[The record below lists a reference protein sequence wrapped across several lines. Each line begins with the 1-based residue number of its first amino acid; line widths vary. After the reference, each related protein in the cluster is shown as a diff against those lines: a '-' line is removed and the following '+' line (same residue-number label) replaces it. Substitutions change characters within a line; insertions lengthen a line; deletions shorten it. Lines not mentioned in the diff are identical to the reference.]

1 MAFNSALV
9 AGVMS
14 GVSKLAGV
22 VNAQRKQLNSVS
34 PTTVGGSSARGV
46 YDELRDVAQSNNKWS
61 ADQAEAL
68 RDWQEQQNKIA
79 MDFNAAEAAKNRDW
93 QEMMSNTAYQRQ
105 VRDLKAAGL
114 NPILAATNG
123 NGAAVTSGATA
134 SGVTS
139 SGAMGQTDMSLT
151 SALVSMLGNLLQR
164 QTQLQVAN
172 TNALTN
178 LTVADKYNA
187 MSKYTADLS
196 AQVSRENAKLASDT
210 SRSNAKL
217 QSDTEI
223 LRQKMQNDTTLT
235 AANISATTQRYV
247 AELQANTS
255 LSVAQINAAATKISA
270 EIHASAQRYGYN
282 VSRWTQ
288 TDIAKLN
295 ARVNKELKQ
304 MDIDSKFDFAE
315 AYPSSAFGMFDSVIG
330 QITGGEGLSGLSDFP
345 LSGVSA
351 AKALFDRFK

>member
-1 MAFNSALV
+1 MSFNSALV

-14 GVSKLAGV
+14 GVSKLAGA
-22 VNAQRKQLNSVS
+22 VNAQRHQLNSVS
-34 PTTVGGSSARGV
+34 PSTVGGSSARGV
-46 YDELRDVAQSNNKWS
+46 YDELRDVAQSNNEWS
-61 ADQAEAL
+61 ASQAEQL

-79 MDFNAAEAAKNRDW
+79 MDFNAAEAAKNRAW

-105 VRDLKAAGL
+105 VKDLRAAGL
-114 NPILAATNG
+114 NPVLAATNG

-178 LTVADKYNA
+178 LTIADKYNA

-196 AQVSRENAKLASDT
+196 AQVSRENAKL
-210 SRSNAKL
+210 

-223 LRQKMQNDTTLT
+223 LRQKMQNQTTLT
-235 AANISATTQRYV
+235 TANIQATTQRYV

-255 LSVAQINAAATKISA
+255 LSVAQINAAATKVSA

-295 ARVNKELKQ
+295 ARVNKQLKQ
-304 MDIDSKFDFAE
+304 MDIDAKFDFAE
-315 AYPSSAFGMFDSVIG
+315 AYPSSPWAMFDSVIG

-351 AKALFDRFK
+351 AKALVDRFK

>member
-1 MAFNSALV
+1 MSFNSALV

-14 GVSKLAGV
+14 GVSKFASA
-22 VNAQRKQLNSVS
+22 VNSQRKQLNSVS
-34 PTTVGGSSARGV
+34 PATVGGSSARGV
-46 YDELRDVAQSNNKWS
+46 YDELRDVAQSNNEWS
-61 ADQAEAL
+61 ASQAEEL
-68 RDWQEQQNKIA
+68 RDWQEQQNRLA
-79 MDFNAAEAAKNRDW
+79 MDFNAQEAAKNRAW
-93 QEMMSNTAYQRQ
+93 QEMMSNTAFQRQ

-114 NPILAATNG
+114 NPVLAATNG
-123 NGAAVTSGATA
+123 SGAAVTSGATA

-196 AQVSRENAKLASDT
+196 AQVSRENAKL
-210 SRSNAKL
+210 

-223 LRQKMQNDTTLT
+223 LRQKMQNQTTLT
-235 AANISATTQRYV
+235 TANIQATTQRYV

-288 TDIAKLN
+288 SDIAKLN

-304 MDIDSKFDFAE
+304 MDIDAKFDFAE
-315 AYPSSAFGMFDSVIG
+315 AYPSSAVGMLDSVIG